1 MLLHLLQFL
10 PGLKEVKAY
19 YLHTRETEKNGV
31 LTTLI
36 ESFSRVSGMQGRRK
50 SHNVQ
55 ENS

>member
-1 MLLHLLQFL
+1 MLLHLLQCF
-10 PGLKEVKAY
+10 PGLEEVKAY

-31 LTTLI
+31 LTALI